1 MDKNRSVR
9 FFSPEFRLLHE
20 EDDVTVIYNRRWH
33 TYGKF
38 EMHFAS
44 DMPCLKI
51 DNMVMF
57 DRDRQKNGI
66 IKYINM
72 TDDGVVVRGYGLLWM
87 LTNRITVP
95 DPGRAY
101 TAFHETVEDIMY
113 GLVQKNAVACID
125 RKRILPGWE
134 CGASLSRGGR
144 IHFQTRYKNLLEELE
159 ELSRFSLLGLGVS
172 MEPEGRKCVFE
183 VMQGTD
189 RSVRQQDRPPVVFRK
204 AYDNI
209 KRGEYTLDDSGTKNC
224 AYTAGQGE
232 GNERKVYVVG
242 DSFSGAGRKEM
253 YVDARDIGDEAELP
267 TRGQSKL
274 AGNVRKESY
283 EAVVSGGWYQSRWE
297 LGDTV
302 TVMDEERGVLLT
314 HYVSEVEETLED
326 GVYEVV
332 PTFGIPA
339 LSGKGQEGNGQAVD
353 GTTPSIGDNGN
364 WYMGSYD
371 TGKPSHGMPG
381 IDGRNGADGI
391 TPMIGGN
398 GNWYLGDIDTGM
410 PSRGEKGEKGDT
422 GEDGAIGPRGLPGP
436 KGDTGATGLQGPKGD
451 AGATG
456 PQGPKGDTGAR
467 GATGAQGP
475 KGDVGATGPQGPKG
489 DTGARGATGPQ
500 GPKGDNSGVIYQ
512 KTQPSG
518 HEKGRIWLKVK

>member
-33 TYGKF
+33 TYDKF

-101 TAFHETVEDIMY
+101 TTFHETVEDIMY

-134 CGASLSRGGR
+134 CGVSLARGGR

-172 MEPEGRKCVFE
+172 LEPEERKCVFE

-209 KRGEYTLDDSGTKNC
+209 QSGEYTLDDSGTKNC

-232 GNERKVYVVG
+232 GTERKVYVVG

-302 TVMDEERGVLLT
+302 TVMDEERGILLT

-371 TGKPSHGMPG
+371 TGKPSQGTHG
-381 IDGRNGADGI
+381 IDGRNGVDGI

-410 PSRGEKGEKGDT
+410 PSRGEKGDT
-422 GEDGAIGPRGLPGP
+422 GEDGAIGPQGLPGP

-456 PQGPKGDTGAR
+456 PQGPKGDTGAK
-467 GATGAQGP
+467 GETGA
-475 KGDVGATGPQGPKG
+475 
-489 DTGARGATGPQ
+489 Q

-518 HEKGRIWLKVK
+518 HEKGRIWLKIK